1 MHVYEAEEKGAMQQR
16 APSSRQHSPA
26 RQPLRFSQPVVRR
39 RPSSWLRDVYGGAVL
54 GDFATEVHLPG
65 AVTHAALGF
74 VPVIGTVTA
83 LRDFVACWLDADG
96 LGMVLNLLAVMPI
109 FGGVPKTLDV
119 LHGVHRVHRHL
130 KRSARRR
137 ASGVTPQ
144 EIRRRRRRRLRA
156 FGMSL
161 LLPVLGLLFGV
172 GTVSALHLVLTHTP
186 VGVRGAFT
194 GNVPLIVTLVF
205 GGVELVAG
213 EALCIR
219 NRAWLGMLL
228 LPPALFL
235 GLVLPTILF

>member
-16 APSSRQHSPA
+16 APSRREYSPA
-26 RQPLRFSQPVVRR
+26 RQPLLFPQPAVRR
-39 RPSSWLRDVYGGAVL
+39 KPSSWLKDVFGGAVL

-96 LGMVLNLLAVMPI
+96 LGMVLNLLAVMPV

-119 LHGVHRVHRHL
+119 LHGVHRR
-130 KRSARRR
+130 KE
-137 ASGVTPQ
+137 SGVTPQ
-144 EIRRRRRRRLRA
+144 DIRRRRRRRLRA

-172 GTVSALHLVLTHTP
+172 GTVSALHMVFTHMP
-186 VGVRGAFT
+186 VDIRGAFT

-219 NRAWLGMLL
+219 SRAWLGMLL
-228 LPPALFL
+228 LPPALL
-235 GLVLPTILF
+235 VGLVLPTILF